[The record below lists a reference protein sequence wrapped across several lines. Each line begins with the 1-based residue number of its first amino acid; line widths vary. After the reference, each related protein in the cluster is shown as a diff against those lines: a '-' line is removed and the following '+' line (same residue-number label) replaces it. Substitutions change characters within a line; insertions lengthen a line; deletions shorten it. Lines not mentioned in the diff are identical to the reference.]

1 MTERILMRTGFLR
14 EGGARG
20 QRIIAAGAI
29 FGICIFAAAAGL
41 SARDDDPY
49 ARSRDYDLQNV
60 RTHLRFDIAQKKIM
74 GEVTE
79 SLAILRENV
88 GELRFDSVGL
98 TIESVTLNRQA
109 AKFDVQPKELV
120 VTLPQKARRGEH
132 FEVTIRYSGQ
142 PTKGIY
148 FILPDKN

>member
-1 MTERILMRTGFLR
+1 MGFLR
-14 EGGARG
+14 EGVGRRG
-20 QRIIAAGAI
+20 VFYAGVGLAAI
-29 FGICIFAAAAGL
+29 FVLAGAAGL

-60 RTHLRFDIAQKKIM
+60 RTHLRFDVEQKKVV

-98 TIESVTLNRQA
+98 TIDSVTLNRQT

-120 VTLPQKARRGEH
+120 DRKSV
-132 FEVTIRYSGQ
+132 V
-142 PTKGIY
+142 
-148 FILPDKN
+148 